1 MLPGPPRECV
11 ALTAKRGLGGARRTP
26 APVSRAARR
35 PYIIHCQTGPRAAC
49 AGGSLCAWHLA
60 DCSSHVASLPL
71 HGFAGCDP
79 SPCLPGGGG
88 PEVQRMGRLAFS
100 SQQGL
105 KATGLDPAALSH
117 LLTMEGRDSPGEGLG
132 GTEGKP
138 LNTRGRQR
146 TGWVTEGLRKAEG
159 LLHPGPRP
167 TSPSEPPSLE
177 KMLPAMGGSWGPR
190 GCWLCSSRGSVC
202 SAVKWGL
209 TDTPV
214 SCLALGAVQTRCWLR
229 KWRLPRGNPSPE
241 GYTCADAV

>member
-132 GTEGKP
+132 GDKP
-138 LNTRGRQR
+138 KVPSCGLCQHAGNRQFWNFPLCLVAD
-146 TGWVTEGLRKAEG
+146 GPYKQKPVVCLLS
-159 LLHPGPRP
+159 LLH
-167 TSPSEPPSLE
+167 
-177 KMLPAMGGSWGPR
+177 KMKIVLHLLYRNVMKQIQYFIT
-190 GCWLCSSRGSVC
+190 L
-202 SAVKWGL
+202 
-209 TDTPV
+209 
-214 SCLALGAVQTRCWLR
+214 
-229 KWRLPRGNPSPE
+229 
-241 GYTCADAV
+241 